1 VILYTACINI
11 TYSLQ
16 ATNLSGSR
24 MKIGSVYQIRAGSNS
39 CSGCTLVVIP
49 RCLPPQ
55 THTGN
60 TFSSPAAKVHE
71 SASLSI
77 ANAVADGCSIEVQ
90 VSVGLQN
97 PNAGGEEVPAARSLL
112 AQSIVTPRQK
122 RQEAG
127 IELCIFE
134 RNILQGVS
142 FSQSL
147 SFEEQSTI
155 NCRQSVLLLASSSP
169 HHLAMLSLSN
179 FPRHRQYGRNSVSLT
194 NGTLSNTVEEG
205 KVARSLLPC
214 IIRV

>member
-1 VILYTACINI
+1 
-11 TYSLQ
+11 
-16 ATNLSGSR
+16 
-24 MKIGSVYQIRAGSNS
+24 MEIGSVYQIRAGSNS

-112 AQSIVTPRQK
+112 AQGMVTPRQK
-122 RQEAG
+122 RQEARTG
-127 IELCIFE
+127 LCIFE
-134 RNILQGVS
+134 RNILQGA
-142 FSQSL
+142 FFFQSL
-147 SFEEQSTI
+147 SFEEHHQLPTERFISCQQFST
-155 NCRQSVLLLASSSP
+155 SP
-169 HHLAMLSLSN
+169 CHAQLVQLSAPS
-179 FPRHRQYGRNSVSLT
+179 
-194 NGTLSNTVEEG
+194 TVR
-205 KVARSLLPC
+205 A
-214 IIRV
+214 